1 MWHRRRRVGH
11 VICDLLDAEK
21 TWGLC
26 SIPRKG
32 VDRIRLRLAGFRQA
46 GLKFRDWIG
55 LKNFVD

>member
-32 VDRIRLRLAGFRQA
+32 VDRIRLRLAGFQTGWA
-46 GLKFRDWIG
+46 KI
-55 LKNFVD
+55 